1 MLILVEHHL
10 SSKELLKWIKSL
22 EKDKIMLQHLYFF
35 NHLYTGLILNIQN
48 FAHTFFQSTKDMQ
61 YLTIL

>member
-1 MLILVEHHL
+1 MLILVKHHL

-35 NHLYTGLILNIQN
+35 NHLYTGLILKIQN
-48 FAHTFFQSTKDMQ
+48 FGDTFFQ
-61 YLTIL
+61 